1 MLINKLITVVLK
13 SFFVMSPKLLQSLRK
28 SITSS
33 WEKMRRKKKTKE
45 DSRENIEDGLTQEDR
60 TIIDL
65 KKQQA
70 RLLRLIKKVRLN
82 KKL

>member
-1 MLINKLITVVLK
+1 MTVVLK
-13 SFFVMSPKLLQSLRK
+13 SFFVMSPKLLHSLRT